1 MYVWGLRLLIKMA
14 THFSHVC
21 IHTLH
26 AYRHAKSLQS
36 CLTLCDPMYCNP
48 SRLLCPWDS
57 PAKNSRV
64 GCHSL
69 SPGNLPNPGIEPKS
83 HVSCIGRQVLDT
95 TSTIRKP
102 TVHTLQSSNQEL
114 ESVYLE
120 SGLAIDFLWLIEC
133 GRSPEF

>member
-1 MYVWGLRLLIKMA
+1 MQTGKDMYVWGLRLLIKMA

-36 CLTLCDPMYCNP
+36 CLTLCDPMNCNP
-48 SRLLCPWDS
+48 TRLLCPWDS
-57 PAKNSRV
+57 PAKNTRV

-83 HVSCIGRQVLDT
+83 HMSPALADRFLIPLAPFESPQFTPCNHLIKNWSLFTLSLGWPL
-95 TSTIRKP
+95 TSF
-102 TVHTLQSSNQEL
+102 
-114 ESVYLE
+114 
-120 SGLAIDFLWLIEC
+120 G
-133 GRSPEF
+133 